1 MWNNVPDWLKKTWA
15 VLGVLIVLIGGAAA
29 AVQIVDFCEDRRPI
43 PTPLPTIAPTHTATS
58 MPIPTITPTPTMGPF
73 QFLVL
78 PQQVRAGEDVKVVLQ
93 AWQGATCFLAYYTAD
108 GGLSSA
114 RGLGP
119 VSADSQGR
127 CSWEWHISANTLPGQ
142 GTLVISINDV
152 QETHKIEILP

>member
-29 AVQIVDFCEDRRPI
+29 AVQIVDFCEDRQPTPTPPPTATFVPI
-43 PTPLPTIAPTHTATS
+43 PTSTPIETA
-58 MPIPTITPTPTMGPF
+58 TPTPIRPF
-73 QFLVL
+73 QFLEL
-78 PQQVRAGEDVKVVLQ
+78 PEQVKAGEDVKVVLQ

-142 GTLVISINDV
+142 GTLVISINDL